1 MNSDQVQ
8 DTSVEITPEAV
19 VDVKFS
25 DLSLPEP
32 ILRALLECG
41 YEYPTTI
48 QAQAIPQLLA
58 GHDLIGGSQTGT
70 GKTAAF
76 LLPILAKLHLKK
88 VQELA
93 DRVGTDLPDD
103 VSTEQEGPSTSQ
115 RVIPMAAEGGE
126 GYSLSEPSDGNSQPS
141 HSQNEGNKRR
151 RPRRRKSSRSSNNQ
165 NQQQAQASDA
175 PDRGPRQ
182 GNRAPDANGG
192 RHQRSGYESSRER
205 SPRRQHNEGPRSH
218 SQKRPAGGQY
228 ADRQHSQS
236 TPQPSVLILEPTR
249 ELATQVFDSFQR
261 YAKYLNIKAAL
272 LYGGVGY
279 GLQRQ
284 QLDQGADIIIATP
297 GRLMDMIEQRSLSL
311 KGVDTLVLDEAD
323 RMLDMGFM
331 PAVRK
336 IVSYCPKERQ
346 SLLFSATLSPEIA
359 SLSKA
364 FLKNPVEIKVG
375 GGTSLAETINHGL
388 YPVDER
394 QKFDL
399 LRALLEHL
407 DYKSVL
413 IFTRMKIGAD
423 IVSRWLENHGH
434 APVAVLHADRSQKER
449 EQALNDFKSGK
460 CQILVATD
468 IVARGIDISGITH
481 VINYDVPQ
489 HPEDYVHR
497 IGRTGRAKREGDA
510 VTIFTATEVEF
521 VASIER
527 LINQRIERRKL
538 PGFNYN
544 WTPILEDRAPA
555 KKKRNRGF
563 QRPAF

>member
-1 MNSDQVQ
+1 MNDDSQNVPSADSPAE
-8 DTSVEITPEAV
+8 DSPKIRFA
-19 VDVKFS
+19 
-25 DLSLPEP
+25 DLGLPEP
-32 ILRALLECG
+32 VLRALTDCG
-41 YEYPTTI
+41 YEYPTPI

-88 VQELA
+88 VAELA
-93 DRVGTDLPDD
+93 QRDPDASAVPESSGD
-103 VSTEQEGPSTSQ
+103 SPS
-115 RVIPMAAEGGE
+115 RAIPMAADGEE
-126 GYSLSEPSDGNSQPS
+126 GYSLSEPAGDNSAQPGA
-141 HSQNEGNKRR
+141 EGGDKKRR
-151 RPRRRKSSRSSNNQ
+151 KRPRRR
-165 NQQQAQASDA
+165 
-175 PDRGPRQ
+175 RGPGQDQTARQ
-182 GNRAPDANGG
+182 DQAHSSEDNASSSEASRDSQPRQYDHPRQRQQGDRP
-192 RHQRSGYESSRER
+192 RHQPQHRS
-205 SPRRQHNEGPRSH
+205 Q
-218 SQKRPAGGQY
+218 RPAHPQSGGHR
-228 ADRQHSQS
+228 DHGHREI
-236 TPQPSVLILEPTR
+236 PRPVVLILEPTR
-249 ELATQVFDSFQR
+249 ELATQVFEAFNR
-261 YAKYLNIKAAL
+261 YAKYLNVKAAL

-284 QLDQGADIIIATP
+284 QLNQGADIIIATP
-297 GRLMDMIEQRSLSL
+297 GRLMDLVEQRSLSL
-311 KGVDTLVLDEAD
+311 KSVDTLVLDEAD

-336 IVSYCPKERQ
+336 IVSFCPKDRQ
-346 SLLFSATLSPEIA
+346 SLLFSATLPPEIV
-359 SLSKA
+359 SLA
-364 FLKNPVEIKVG
+364 QVFLRNPVEIKVG
-375 GGTSLAETINHGL
+375 GGASPAETISHAL

-460 CQILVATD
+460 CEILVATD

-497 IGRTGRAKREGDA
+497 IGRTGRAKRDGDA
-510 VTIFTATEVEF
+510 VTLFTATEVEF
-521 VASIER
+521 VAAIER
-527 LINQRIERRKL
+527 FIKQRIERKKL
-538 PGFNYN
+538 PDFPYN
-544 WTPILEDRAPA
+544 WTPILEDRAPV

-563 QRPAF
+563 QRPGA

>member
-1 MNSDQVQ
+1 MNNDSSQ
-8 DTSVEITPEAV
+8 DTSSVDSPAEAPAV
-19 VDVKFS
+19 IRFA
-25 DLSLPEP
+25 DLGLPDP
-32 ILRALLECG
+32 VLRALTECG
-41 YEYPTTI
+41 YEFPTTI

-58 GHDLIGGSQTGT
+58 GHDVIGGSQTGT

-76 LLPILAKLHLKK
+76 LLPILAKLHFKK
-88 VQELA
+88 VAELA
-93 DRVGTDLPDD
+93 QRDPEAVASEEPASD
-103 VSTEQEGPSTSQ
+103 SPSGA
-115 RVIPMAAEGGE
+115 IPMAADADEGH
-126 GYSLSEPSDGNSQPS
+126 SLSEPVEGGSPSSDNSGGDNQR
-141 HSQNEGNKRR
+141 RR
-151 RPRRRKSSRSSNNQ
+151 RPRRKRGPGSD
-165 NQQQAQASDA
+165 QASQQDQRAHSQDNA
-175 PDRGPRQ
+175 PDSPRYSHPRQ
-182 GNRAPDANGG
+182 RPNPRHRHGG
-192 RHQRSGYESSRER
+192 DR
-205 SPRRQHNEGPRSH
+205 PRP
-218 SQKRPAGGQY
+218 
-228 ADRQHSQS
+228 QHSQYR
-236 TPQPSVLILEPTR
+236 PQSQRDLPCPSVLILEPTR
-249 ELATQVFDSFQR
+249 ELATQVFDSFTR

-284 QLDQGADIIIATP
+284 QLNEGADIIIATP
-297 GRLMDMIEQRSLSL
+297 GRLMDMIEQRALSL

-336 IVSYCPKERQ
+336 IVSFCPKDRQ
-346 SLLFSATLSPEIA
+346 SLLFSATLPPEIV
-359 SLSKA
+359 SLA
-364 FLKNPVEIKVG
+364 QVFLRNPIEISVG
-375 GGTSLAETINHGL
+375 GGASPAETISHAL

-407 DYKSVL
+407 EYKSVL

-434 APVAVLHADRSQKER
+434 GPVAVLHADRSQKER
-449 EQALNDFKSGK
+449 ELALNDFKSGK
-460 CQILVATD
+460 CSILVATD

-489 HPEDYVHR
+489 NPEDYVHR
-497 IGRTGRAKREGDA
+497 IGRTGRAKREGEA
-510 VTIFTATEVEF
+510 VTLFTATEVEF
-521 VASIER
+521 VAAIER
-527 LINQRIERRKL
+527 FIKQRIERKKL
-538 PGFNYN
+538 PDFNYN

>member
-1 MNSDQVQ
+1 MNDDSQNVPSADSPAE
-8 DTSVEITPEAV
+8 DSPKIRFA
-19 VDVKFS
+19 
-25 DLSLPEP
+25 DLGLPEP
-32 ILRALLECG
+32 VLRALTDCG
-41 YEYPTTI
+41 YEYPTPI

-88 VQELA
+88 VAELA
-93 DRVGTDLPDD
+93 QRDPDD
-103 VSTEQEGPSTSQ
+103 SAVPESSGDSPS
-115 RVIPMAAEGGE
+115 RAIPMAADGEE
-126 GYSLSEPSDGNSQPS
+126 GYSLSEPSGPSPSQPNAEGGENPRRKPS
-141 HSQNEGNKRR
+141 RSRREPRQDDRSQHYATQNEGSQQR
-151 RPRRRKSSRSSNNQ
+151 RPSQYHQSQRQDRPRHQGPSRNQRPHASQSGSNRQ
-165 NQQQAQASDA
+165 YQQQ
-175 PDRGPRQ
+175 
-182 GNRAPDANGG
+182 
-192 RHQRSGYESSRER
+192 EI
-205 SPRRQHNEGPRSH
+205 
-218 SQKRPAGGQY
+218 
-228 ADRQHSQS
+228 
-236 TPQPSVLILEPTR
+236 PQPVVLILEPTR
-249 ELATQVFDSFQR
+249 ELATQVFEAFNR
-261 YAKYLNIKAAL
+261 YAKYLNVKAAL

-284 QLDQGADIIIATP
+284 QLNQGADIIIATP
-297 GRLMDMIEQRSLSL
+297 GRLMDLVEQRSLSL
-311 KGVDTLVLDEAD
+311 RSVDTLVLDEAD

-336 IVSYCPKERQ
+336 IVSFCPKDRQ
-346 SLLFSATLSPEIA
+346 SLLFSATLPPEIV
-359 SLSKA
+359 SLA
-364 FLKNPVEIKVG
+364 QVFLRNPVEIKVG
-375 GGTSLAETINHGL
+375 GGASPAETISHAL

-460 CQILVATD
+460 CEILVATD

-497 IGRTGRAKREGDA
+497 IGRTGRAKRDGDA
-510 VTIFTATEVEF
+510 VTLFTATEVEF
-521 VASIER
+521 VAAIER
-527 LINQRIERRKL
+527 FIKQRIERKKL
-538 PGFNYN
+538 PDFPYN
-544 WTPILEDRAPA
+544 WTPILEDRAPV

-563 QRPAF
+563 QRPGA